1 MCDFL
6 LTGKWIS
13 FARHKVPAVRKF
25 VVIRTARGLFS
36 YTNFEPATAL
46 FDLNQ
51 STTKLFNKKYPVWG
65 IFIKT
70 GCARCAVLELIT
82 TWI

>member
-1 MCDFL
+1 MFIVFNYISYGNDKKYHLGGDFL
-6 LTGKWIS
+6 LTGEWIS
-13 FARHKVPAVRKF
+13 FVW
-25 VVIRTARGLFS
+25 
-36 YTNFEPATAL
+36 YFEPATAL